1 MRFLCV
7 FFVFFGVCHMDC
19 GAMTTGR
26 CLYSRH
32 RVGVSMVR
40 LVCLPIYPSYNG
52 LRLNALAPFS
62 QKVLNGQP
70 IDTG

>member
-1 MRFLCV
+1 MRFLFV
-7 FFVFFGVCHMDC
+7 FFVFFGVYHMDS
-19 GAMTTGR
+19 GAMATGR

-52 LRLNALAPFS
+52 LRLNALAPLS
-62 QKVLNGQP
+62 QEVLNGQP

>member
-1 MRFLCV
+1 MRFLFM
-7 FFVFFGVCHMDC
+7 FFVFVGVCHIDC
-19 GAMTTGR
+19 GAMTTCR
-26 CLYSRH
+26 SLYSCH

-40 LVCLPIYPSYNG
+40 LVCLPIYPSYNV
-52 LRLNALAPFS
+52 LRLNALAPLS

>member
-1 MRFLCV
+1 M
-7 FFVFFGVCHMDC
+7 FFVFFGVYHMDC

-26 CLYSRH
+26 RLYSRH

-40 LVCLPIYPSYNG
+40 LVCLPIYPSYNV
-52 LRLNALAPFS
+52 LRLNALAPLS
-62 QKVLNGQP
+62 QKVLNEQP

>member
-1 MRFLCV
+1 MRFLRV
-7 FFVFFGVCHMDC
+7 FFVFFGVYHMDC

-32 RVGVSMVR
+32 RVRVSIVR

-52 LRLNALAPFS
+52 LRLNALAPLS
-62 QKVLNGQP
+62 QKVLNGQL